1 VRIASFTRRSGVAAC
16 ALLLVPVLAAS
27 AATAGPTITATGGT
41 PGSATVSTAFKHKL
55 SARVLGAKGNPRVGL
70 LVTFTAPA
78 TGPSLTFANGRT
90 TWTHKTGA
98 KGYVRV
104 AVTANATAGTYKVT
118 ANLHTGPLPKPA
130 TFNLTNTP

>member
-1 VRIASFTRRSGVAAC
+1 VRIASLTRRSGAAAC
-16 ALLLVPVLAAS
+16 ALLLIPVLAAS
-27 AATAGPTITATGGT
+27 AATGPTISATGGT
-41 PGSATVSTAFKHKL
+41 PGSATVSTVFKHKL

-90 TWTHKTGA
+90 SWTHKTGA

-104 AVTANATAGTYKVT
+104 AVTANATAGAYKVT
-118 ANLHTGPLPKPA
+118 ANLHPGPLPKPA
-130 TFNLTNTP
+130 TFSMTNTP

>member
-1 VRIASFTRRSGVAAC
+1 MRIATLTRRGGAVAC
-16 ALLLVPVLAAS
+16 AFLLIPVLAAS
-27 AATAGPTITATGGT
+27 AAAGPTISATGGT
-41 PGSATVSTAFKHKL
+41 PQSAAVSTAFGHKL

-78 TGPSLTFANGRT
+78 AGASLTFANGRT
-90 TWTHKTGA
+90 SWTHKTGK

>member
-1 VRIASFTRRSGVAAC
+1 VRIASLTRRSGAAAC
-16 ALLLVPVLAAS
+16 ALLLIPVLAAS
-27 AATAGPTITATGGT
+27 AATGPTITATGGS

-78 TGPSLTFANGRT
+78 TGPGLTFANGRT

-104 AVTANATAGTYKVT
+104 AVTANATAGTYTVK

-130 TFNLTNTP
+130 TFNMTNTP